1 MSLNAKNPS
10 WARPLPQRLRSVV
23 VAAGLQLV
31 AMSAFAIS
39 GSGTFTITSPSSVP
53 SGSVTETVSG
63 AYTTPLGDTG
73 SFTLTRDSST
83 GYITAAGGSP
93 TGPSFETGA
102 NGITARNSVCESVKH
117 STLTYC
123 KDSPDKFVYTLTLS
137 PAPNSGPLTI
147 EVVQGSSPVGN
158 SEVATIQFEYAPGA
172 SGVLAANPAVKL
184 HSQNPSNVA
193 DTSTPQIRTFDSNTP
208 TLDKA
213 SPLPGANTALSA
225 PTSIFSGDKV
235 QSLAA
240 YNASTNVSGTTYDGS
255 RYRFD
260 FVNATTVRVTYTGN
274 MKGDSNL
281 TTRVGETFNEWIGFG
296 VRSGPVAKD
305 DLYRVPTSG
314 ATTAS
319 VLGNDTMGGA
329 PATGTNSTVTPTGT
343 PPTGLTLN
351 ADGTITIAANTA
363 PGTYTIPY
371 KVCSKLATTPESCAT
386 ATATVV
392 VEGAIPANDSY
403 GPIPSAA
410 GATTASVL
418 ANDKVNLGDGKG
430 DVAAVLG
437 ANGNATLTPG
447 TSPVTGLTMNSDGTI
462 TVAANTAPGTYSYPY
477 TLCAVP
483 ATTPPPVQP
492 PQRRSSSPPRP
503 RPSTTRHRPCRRRP
517 AAPRRR
523 CWPMTR

>member
-1 MSLNAKNPS
+1 MLHATCFLGKSPVEERTMSLNAKNPS

-225 PTSIFSGDKV
+225 PTSIFFGRQGS
-235 QSLAA
+235 
-240 YNASTNVSGTTYDGS
+240 VSGGLQRQYQCFGHDL
-255 RYRFD
+255 RRLPLP
-260 FVNATTVRVTYTGN
+260 VRLCQRNHRQGH
-274 MKGDSNL
+274 L
-281 TTRVGETFNEWIGFG
+281 HRQH
-296 VRSGPVAKD
+296 
-305 DLYRVPTSG
+305 
-314 ATTAS
+314 
-319 VLGNDTMGGA
+319 
-329 PATGTNSTVTPTGT
+329 
-343 PPTGLTLN
+343 
-351 ADGTITIAANTA
+351 
-363 PGTYTIPY
+363 
-371 KVCSKLATTPESCAT
+371 
-386 ATATVV
+386 
-392 VEGAIPANDSY
+392 EG
-403 GPIPSAA
+403 
-410 GATTASVL
+410 
-418 ANDKVNLGDGKG
+418 
-430 DVAAVLG
+430 
-437 ANGNATLTPG
+437 
-447 TSPVTGLTMNSDGTI
+447 
-462 TVAANTAPGTYSYPY
+462 
-477 TLCAVP
+477 
-483 ATTPPPVQP
+483 
-492 PQRRSSSPPRP
+492 R
-503 RPSTTRHRPCRRRP
+503 
-517 AAPRRR
+517 
-523 CWPMTR
+523 